1 MFLLA
6 HMKLNINLAT
16 FQHYNVPTI
25 FYLCDNRTFMTEK
38 ILVIGANGQIG
49 TELVNALRQIHG
61 SDKVIAS
68 DIKSP
73 TFSIRHTGPFEIVN
87 VLDEDNLH
95 HVFNKHRPT
104 QVYLLAAILSAV
116 GEQKPKM
123 AWDLNMT
130 GLLHVLDYAV
140 EFKVKKVFWPSSI
153 AVFGPHSPQ
162 HQTPQ
167 YCVMDPN
174 TVYGFSKLAGERW
187 CEYYFNKY
195 GLDVRSLRYPGLIG
209 WRANP
214 GGGTTDYAVHIFHEA
229 LKYGRY
235 QSFLSANTALPMMYM
250 DDAIRAT
257 LMLMDAPAENI
268 KIRSSY
274 NLAGVSFTPA
284 QLADQIKNILPY
296 FEISY
301 ADSDPRQAIADSWP
315 KSIDDSD
322 AINDWGWQLEFDLPK
337 IVEDMI
343 VNLRRGI

>member
-1 MFLLA
+1 MS
-6 HMKLNINLAT
+6 
-16 FQHYNVPTI
+16 
-25 FYLCDNRTFMTEK
+25 EK

-49 TELVNALRQIHG
+49 TELVTALRNING
-61 SDKVIAS
+61 AENVIAC
-68 DIKSP
+68 DINSAAYA
-73 TFSIRHTGPFEIVN
+73 IRNSGPFEFAN
-87 VLDEDNLH
+87 VLDKDNLH
-95 HVFNKHRPT
+95 HIFEKHQPT
-104 QVYLLAAILSAV
+104 QVYLLAAILSAL

-130 GLLHVLDYAV
+130 GLLNVLDFAV
-140 EFKVKKVFWPSSI
+140 EFKVAKVFWPSSI

-162 HQTPQ
+162 HNTPQ

-195 GLDVRSLRYPGLIG
+195 GVDVRSIRYPGLIG

-229 LKYGRY
+229 IAKGEY
-235 QSFLSANTALPMMYM
+235 QSFLSAQTALPMMYM

-257 LMLMDAPAENI
+257 IELMAAPAEKI

-274 NLAGVSFTPA
+274 NLAGISFTPEM
-284 QLADQIKNILPY
+284 LSNEIKKYMPD
-296 FEISY
+296 FKISY

-315 KSIDDSD
+315 KSIDDSQ
-322 AINDWGWQLEFDLPK
+322 AWKDWGWKMEFGLSSMT
-337 IVEDMI
+337 EDML
-343 VNLRRGI
+343 VNIKRVNG